1 MNFKMESIFETYN
14 DLIRIFIFNAFF
26 IFLILSII
34 SIFKKNLIEYKYL
47 KIFAFILIFIG
58 VFDFALYIINEN
70 FNYERMTGKYGIF
83 YILMLVFHCFFPL
96 ILLIPKIQIKI
107 VSFLIVLFLMQMGR
121 FFELIVILTTS
132 FHRDYLP

>member
-1 MNFKMESIFETYN
+1 MESIFETYN
-14 DLIRIFIFNAFF
+14 DLIRIFLFNAFF

-58 VFDFALYIINEN
+58 IFNFTLYIINDN

-83 YILMLVFHCFFPL
+83 YILMLVFYCFFPL
-96 ILLIPKIQIKI
+96 ILLTPKIQKKI

>member
-1 MNFKMESIFETYN
+1 MNFKVESIFETYN
-14 DLIRIFIFNAFF
+14 ELIGIFLFNTFF

-34 SIFKKNLIEYKYL
+34 SIFKKNLIEYEYL

-83 YILMLVFHCFFPL
+83 YISMLVFHCFFPL
-96 ILLIPKIQIKI
+96 ILLIPKIQKKI